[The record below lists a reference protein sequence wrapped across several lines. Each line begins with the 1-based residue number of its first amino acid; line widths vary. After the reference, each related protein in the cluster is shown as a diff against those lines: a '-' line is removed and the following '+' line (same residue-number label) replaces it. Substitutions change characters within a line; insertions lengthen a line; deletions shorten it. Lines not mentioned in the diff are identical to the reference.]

1 MVQQGQF
8 LERPVIIPTADPEQ
22 CLEGLYHR
30 GTKTPVVL
38 APPHPMMGGSMEVT
52 VLNELA
58 YACFKQDFPS
68 MRFNFR
74 GVGAS
79 AGSVSA
85 DFGDAVE
92 DMGYALEQLL
102 ESADQPRAIMGGYS
116 FGSIAAARLAL
127 ENARARAALLVAPP
141 AARMDCAFMA
151 KLEVET
157 LVVAGQMDQFGP
169 PEKLQE
175 LFGECDNV
183 TIEVVPKAD
192 HFFQSG
198 LADLGRI
205 VREWLETF

>member
-30 GTKTPVVL
+30 GTQAPVVI

-79 AGSVSA
+79 AGAVSA
-85 DFGDAVE
+85 DMDDAVE

-102 ESADQPRAIMGGYS
+102 ETTDQPRAIIGGYS

-127 ENARARAALLVAPP
+127 GNARARAALLVAPP
-141 AARMDCAFMA
+141 VARMDCGFMA
-151 KLEVET
+151 QLEVKT
-157 LVVAGQMDQFGP
+157 LVVAAQMDEFGP

-175 LFGECDNV
+175 LFADADDV

-198 LADLGRI
+198 LAELGRI
-205 VREWLETF
+205 VREWLETL